1 MIMLV
6 CLVNFKTQVQTDGK
20 VQMNKKVAGT
30 SSDYLKAVLWNV
42 ESACFP
48 QDGVKAN
55 VEVLLGHPLQNHHL
69 AARLE
74 SRFIKVVLC
83 KKKRKQFKTI
93 INLKKTIK
101 CD

>member
-83 KKKRKQFKTI
+83 KKNENNSRQLLI
-93 INLKKTIK
+93 LKKQ
-101 CD
+101 